1 MSATHQTIQANGTR
15 GLFAYIDKLGLV
27 IAAIALSGLLL
38 PFANFRANRIVQG
51 EPRYLLDALPASLA
65 LLFAAVVA
73 TGLLIG
79 FVRSNNLLR
88 LFAALF
94 CLASVMLAIGLAA
107 SYLSPEGNRY
117 ARVSPASG
125 FWLLFLRAHFM
136 SRMGWSGCVPVR
148 FTGRTAG
155 HCRIAPGRA
164 AFLRPL
170 GQHLIHE
177 GISKPRGQLL
187 ERSGAA
193 YIVGIGIA
201 CSGDRSGYSA
211 GACLPSLG
219 RVAGFRS

>member
-1 MSATHQTIQANGTR
+1 MSATHQTIRQMAR
-15 GLFAYIDKLGLV
+15 GACLHISTSSDWSLRQSPYRDCFCHSQTFGQTASFK
-27 IAAIALSGLLL
+27 
-38 PFANFRANRIVQG
+38 ANRVIFG
-51 EPRYLLDALPASLA
+51 CPADLIG
-65 LLFAAVVA
+65 AAVRRCRSGRTADRLCPQQQFVA
-73 TGLLIG
+73 A
-79 FVRSNNLLR
+79 VRG
-88 LFAALF
+88 
-94 CLASVMLAIGLAA
+94 SVLSRIRHGGNRPAA

-148 FTGRTAG
+148 FTGRAAG
-155 HCRIAPGRA
+155 HCRITSGRA

-177 GISKPRGQLL
+177 RISKPRGQLL
-187 ERSGAA
+187 ERSGTA
-193 YIVGIGIA
+193 YSVGIGIA
-201 CSGDRSGYSA
+201 CGGDRSGYSA